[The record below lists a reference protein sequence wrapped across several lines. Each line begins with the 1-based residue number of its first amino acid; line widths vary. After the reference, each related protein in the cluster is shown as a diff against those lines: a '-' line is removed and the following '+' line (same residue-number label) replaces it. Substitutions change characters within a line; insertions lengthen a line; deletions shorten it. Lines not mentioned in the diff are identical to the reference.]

1 MTISIESHI
10 EELKAELRNAGD
22 HVERA
27 EIRAELEIAEA
38 ELALAIAEQSGDV
51 DAEPPF

>member
-10 EELKAELRNAGD
+10 EEFRAELRNAGD

-27 EIRAELEIAEA
+27 QIRAELELAQA
-38 ELALAIAEQSGDV
+38 ELAVAIVEQSGEV